1 MNRSTITP
9 NQKDSGFE
17 DSNESSTS
25 GDQILTET
33 LSRSSSKFLSTSLS
47 ILN

>member
-1 MNRSTITP
+1 MNGTTVTP

-17 DSNESSTS
+17 DSSISS
-25 GDQILTET
+25 DQILNVT
-33 LSRSSSKFLSTSLS
+33 LSRSSKFLSTSLS